1 MTARVRVDVDVVYQQ
16 GDTTTITVG
25 SLTEHLSPNIS
36 SAQAISGTVGTS
48 AVTIVGTPPLSTLA
62 LKNTGAGVLR
72 VAGAIDVSAGR
83 LAILPVT
90 ATVTV
95 AAASG
100 QGSYSCV
107 WVG

>member
-16 GDTTTITVG
+16 GDATTITVG
-25 SLTEHLSPNIS
+25 SLTEHLSPSIVA
-36 SAQAISGTVGTS
+36 AQAVSGTVGTS
-48 AVTIVGTPPLSTLA
+48 AVSVVGTPPLSTLA
-62 LKNTGAGVLR
+62 VRNTGAVPLR
-72 VAGAIDVSAGR
+72 IAGAIDVSAGR

-95 AAASG
+95 ASVG
-100 QGSYSCV
+100 GTGSYSCI

>member
-1 MTARVRVDVDVVYQQ
+1 MSIRTRIDTDIIYQD
-16 GDTTTITVG
+16 GDSTTLTVG
-25 SLTEHLSPNIS
+25 SLTEHLA
-36 SAQAISGTVGTS
+36 AQATVAQITSGTVGTS

-62 LKNTGAGVLR
+62 LKNTGTGVLR

-83 LAILPVT
+83 LAVLPVT

-95 AAASG
+95 QTLG
-100 QGSYSCV
+100 GPGSYSCI